1 MSNILEIK
9 RLTVEY
15 KVPEGVI
22 KALDKIDLYVKKGE
36 ILAVVGESG
45 SGKTTLAHSIAR
57 LLPKN
62 ARIVEGSIIF
72 HTRKGPVDL
81 TKISEEEMRKIRGSM
96 IGMVFQDPMTY
107 LNPVMKI
114 SDQII
119 EGLIS
124 HKKISKKDAEA
135 KTLDL
140 LKKLRIPNPEYVAK
154 SYPHQLSGGM
164 KQRVIIAMA
173 MINQPDLLIAD
184 EPTSA
189 LDVTVQ
195 AEILELFKELRKE
208 YGVTIIII
216 THDLGVA
223 VRIADRIVIMYAG
236 KIMEIG
242 DVGEVFKQPLHPYT
256 QGLLGSILSISE
268 NVRKGFILKG
278 APPDIF
284 NPIRGCK
291 FHPRCPFVMRDICIN
306 EDPPLFHVGNERYVA
321 CWLYRGV
328 SSWPMSY

>member
-1 MSNILEIK
+1 VSNILEIK

-36 ILAVVGESG
+36 ILAIVGESG

-242 DVGEVFKQPLHPYT
+242 DVREVFKQPLHPYT

-278 APPDIF
+278 TPPDIF
-284 NPIRGCK
+284 NPTRGCK

-328 SSWPMSY
+328 SS

>member
-1 MSNILEIK
+1 VSNILEIK

-36 ILAVVGESG
+36 ILAIVGESG

-278 APPDIF
+278 TPPDIF
-284 NPIRGCK
+284 NPTGGCK

-328 SSWPMSY
+328 SS

>member
-1 MSNILEIK
+1 MLEIK

-36 ILAVVGESG
+36 ILAIVGESG

-72 HTRKGPVDL
+72 HTRKGPIDL

-242 DVGEVFKQPLHPYT
+242 DVREVFKQPLHPYT

-278 APPDIF
+278 TPPDIF
-284 NPIRGCK
+284 NPTRGCK

-328 SSWPMSY
+328 SS

>member
-1 MSNILEIK
+1 MVSNILEIK

-36 ILAVVGESG
+36 ILAIVGESG

-242 DVGEVFKQPLHPYT
+242 DVREVFKQPLHPYT

-284 NPIRGCK
+284 NPTRGCK

-328 SSWPMSY
+328 SS

>member
-36 ILAVVGESG
+36 ILAIVGESG

-242 DVGEVFKQPLHPYT
+242 DVREVFKQPLHPYT

-278 APPDIF
+278 TPPDIF
-284 NPIRGCK
+284 NPTRGCK

-328 SSWPMSY
+328 SS

>member
-15 KVPEGVI
+15 NVPEGVI

-36 ILAVVGESG
+36 ILAIVGESG

-72 HTRKGPVDL
+72 HTRKGPIDL

-242 DVGEVFKQPLHPYT
+242 DVREVFKQPLHPYT

-278 APPDIF
+278 TPPDIF
-284 NPIRGCK
+284 NPTRGCK

-328 SSWPMSY
+328 SS

>member
-36 ILAVVGESG
+36 ILAIVGESG

-242 DVGEVFKQPLHPYT
+242 DVREVFKQPLHPYT

-284 NPIRGCK
+284 NPTRGCK

-328 SSWPMSY
+328 SS

>member
-1 MSNILEIK
+1 VSNILEIK

-36 ILAVVGESG
+36 ILAIVGESG

-72 HTRKGPVDL
+72 YTRKGPVDL

-124 HKKISKKDAEA
+124 HRKISRKDAEA

-242 DVGEVFKQPLHPYT
+242 DVREVFKQPLHPYT

-278 APPDIF
+278 TPPDIF
-284 NPIRGCK
+284 NPTRGCK

-328 SSWPMSY
+328 SS

>member
-36 ILAVVGESG
+36 ILAIVGESG

-124 HKKISKKDAEA
+124 HRKISRKDAEA

-278 APPDIF
+278 TPPDIF
-284 NPIRGCK
+284 NPTRGCK

-328 SSWPMSY
+328 SS

>member
-36 ILAVVGESG
+36 ILAIVGESG

-278 APPDIF
+278 TPPDIF
-284 NPIRGCK
+284 NPMRGCK

>member
-1 MSNILEIK
+1 VSNILEIK

-36 ILAVVGESG
+36 ILAIVGESG

-278 APPDIF
+278 TPPDIF
-284 NPIRGCK
+284 NPTRGCK

-328 SSWPMSY
+328 SS

>member
-36 ILAVVGESG
+36 ILAIVGESG

-242 DVGEVFKQPLHPYT
+242 DVREVFKQPLHPYT

-278 APPDIF
+278 TPPDIF
-284 NPIRGCK
+284 NPTRGCK

-306 EDPPLFHVGNERYVA
+306 EDPPLFHVGNERYIA

-328 SSWPMSY
+328 SS

>member
-1 MSNILEIK
+1 VSNILEIK

-140 LKKLRIPNPEYVAK
+140 FKKLRIPNPEYVAK

-242 DVGEVFKQPLHPYT
+242 DVREVFKQPLHPYT

-278 APPDIF
+278 TPPDIF
-284 NPIRGCK
+284 NPTRGCK

-328 SSWPMSY
+328 SS

>member
-1 MSNILEIK
+1 VSNILEIK

-242 DVGEVFKQPLHPYT
+242 DVREVFKQPLHPYT

-278 APPDIF
+278 TPPDIF
-284 NPIRGCK
+284 NPTRGCK

-328 SSWPMSY
+328 SS

>member
-242 DVGEVFKQPLHPYT
+242 DVREVFKQPLHPYT

-278 APPDIF
+278 TPPDIF
-284 NPIRGCK
+284 NPTRGCK

-328 SSWPMSY
+328 SS

>member
-1 MSNILEIK
+1 VSNILEIK

-36 ILAVVGESG
+36 ILAIVGESG

-124 HKKISKKDAEA
+124 HRKISRKDAEA

-278 APPDIF
+278 TPPDIF
-284 NPIRGCK
+284 NPTRGCK

-328 SSWPMSY
+328 SS

>member
-36 ILAVVGESG
+36 ILAIVGESG

-72 HTRKGPVDL
+72 HTRKGPIDL

-242 DVGEVFKQPLHPYT
+242 DVREVFKQPLHPYT

-278 APPDIF
+278 TPPDIF
-284 NPIRGCK
+284 NPTRGCK

-328 SSWPMSY
+328 SS

>member
-1 MSNILEIK
+1 VSNILEIK

-124 HKKISKKDAEA
+124 HRKISRKDAEA

-242 DVGEVFKQPLHPYT
+242 DVREVFKQPLHPYT

-284 NPIRGCK
+284 NPTRGCK

-328 SSWPMSY
+328 SS

>member
-1 MSNILEIK
+1 VSNILEIK

-36 ILAVVGESG
+36 ILAIVGESG

-242 DVGEVFKQPLHPYT
+242 DVREVFKQPLHPYT

-278 APPDIF
+278 TPPDIF
-284 NPIRGCK
+284 NPTRGCK

-306 EDPPLFHVGNERYVA
+306 EDPPLFHVGNERYIA

-328 SSWPMSY
+328 SS

>member
-1 MSNILEIK
+1 VSNILEIK

>member
-1 MSNILEIK
+1 VSNILEIK

-15 KVPEGVI
+15 KVPEGII

-36 ILAVVGESG
+36 ILAIVGESG

-124 HKKISKKDAEA
+124 HRKISRKDAEA

-284 NPIRGCK
+284 NPTRGCK

>member
-1 MSNILEIK
+1 VSNILEIK

-36 ILAVVGESG
+36 ILAIVGESG

-242 DVGEVFKQPLHPYT
+242 DVREVFKQPLHPYT

-284 NPIRGCK
+284 NPTRGCK

-328 SSWPMSY
+328 SS